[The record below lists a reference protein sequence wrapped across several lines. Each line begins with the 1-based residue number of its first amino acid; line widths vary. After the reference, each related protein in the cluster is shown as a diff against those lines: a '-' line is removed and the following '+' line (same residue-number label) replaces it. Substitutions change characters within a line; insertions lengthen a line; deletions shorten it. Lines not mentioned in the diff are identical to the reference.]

1 MLDNKD
7 ISGAFIG
14 ENSSQVYIGKADFVH
29 GEVTFTSVI
38 LVYINS
44 NKAYIEFTESAHT
57 LLLDDITTFE
67 GNVDNGNNLIK
78 GKIRYRRENI
88 NGGTIAECYE
98 LHVGEAGNIRKV
110 ETILMGCYFEQE
122 FTFND
127 KGRKI
132 TFLPSTN
139 SLSLAKRTKHLNHTI
154 LEGSRVVIEHDNL
167 SIDGVNQMLWVIC
180 WLLRPIVASEV
191 YYKPLIINDGELII
205 YSPSTPS
212 GNRFGMSEKILISTD
227 SLPGYL
233 RDGLTK
239 WENLDAFDRLT
250 IKDAGYVLAN
260 AEVLGYGELAIMPL
274 FAAIE
279 RLGSKYDSVK
289 SIPNNQINK
298 IVKDLKGKLK
308 ETANAFFDSINESLT
323 GGQKTNLL
331 RSIANVKPYDDQMI
345 QKLKRHLINSNWQME
360 IDFKVYK
367 KLRDSIMHSGVWP
380 KKSKKPPFNDPE
392 DYPNHKSKE
401 LQDQMEV
408 IMLIAV
414 LDLVEFDGLV
424 EMSKNGWRTY
434 VRVND
439 VKLGHWE

>member
-1 MLDNKD
+1 MLDTND
-7 ISGAFIG
+7 IRAAFIG
-14 ENSSQVYIGKADFVH
+14 ENTSQVYIGKADFVH
-29 GEVTFTSVI
+29 GTA
-38 LVYINS
+38 VYSSGIVVYTTAS
-44 NKAYIEFTESAHT
+44 RAYIEFNESEYT
-57 LLLDDITTFE
+57 FLIDDFTTFE
-67 GNVDNGNNLIK
+67 GTVDNETKIIK
-78 GKIRYRRENI
+78 GKIRYRRQNI
-88 NGGTIAECYE
+88 NGVTIAECFE
-98 LHVGEAGNIRKV
+98 LLIGEADKIRKV
-110 ETILMGCYFEQE
+110 ETVLIGCYFENE
-122 FTFND
+122 FSFNY
-127 KGRKI
+127 KGSKI
-132 TFLPSTN
+132 NVLPSLN
-139 SLSLAKRTKHLNHTI
+139 SLSLAKRTKRLSHTI
-154 LEGSRVVIEHDNL
+154 LEGNRVVINHDNL
-167 SIDGVNQMLWVIC
+167 SIDGVNQMLWVLC
-180 WLLRPIVASEV
+180 WLLRPIAASEV
-191 YYKPLIINDGELII
+191 YYKPLIINSGELII
-205 YSPSTPS
+205 YSPNTPS
-212 GNRFGMSEKILISTD
+212 GGRFGMSEKILKDTD
-227 SLPGYL
+227 SLTRYL

-239 WENLDAFDRLT
+239 WEKLDAFDRLT

-279 RLGSKYDSVK
+279 RLGSKYDIVPS
-289 SIPNNQINK
+289 PNNQINVV
-298 IVKDLKGKLK
+298 VKDLKGKLK

-323 GGQKTNLL
+323 GGQKANLL

-434 VRVND
+434 VRVSD
-439 VKLGHWE
+439 VKLSKN